1 MIPRMTAFPR
11 LRSAPRWAR
20 GAARRTG
27 LAALLAL
34 GACSSDALTV
44 EDPDIIDPD
53 DVQSAAGAEAVRLG
67 ALGRL
72 NNATSGGS
80 ATADNIFLL
89 GGLFSD
95 EWINGDSF
103 IARQEVDQRV
113 ITPDN
118 SFVLNTTRG
127 LHRARLSAEQAVE
140 LLTQYSP
147 NAPKWHLAEMY
158 FVQAYVENIL
168 AEHFCSGLVFSTVV
182 EGREEYGSPISTTE
196 ALERALGHADDGLA
210 LITGSTAAD
219 LRVRHALQVTRGRIL
234 LNLNR
239 PADAAAAVAGVPTSY
254 RYQMLHTQQTE
265 STNYFYLRNVLERRY
280 SVASGEG
287 GNGLNFGTAADPRL
301 PVCEGNDTACRA
313 IGVTNPARDDLGR
326 PIRVQMLWPVRE
338 SPVTIVSGI
347 EARMIEAE
355 AQLRGAGGAGAALA
369 TLNAARA
376 TVTGLAPLAD
386 AGSDAARVDQLF
398 RERAFWLFGRGHR
411 TGDLRRLIRQYNRA
425 PNTVFPVGAYHKN
438 EASYGPD
445 VTMPIPKA
453 EQNNPNAPGDI
464 CLNRSA

>member
-1 MIPRMTAFPR
+1 VA
-11 LRSAPRWAR
+11 
-20 GAARRTG
+20 
-27 LAALLAL
+27 AALALA
-34 GACSSDALTV
+34 ACSSDVLTV
-44 EDPDIIDPD
+44 EDPDIIDPEN
-53 DVQSAAGAEAVRLG
+53 VQSAAGAEAVRLG

-80 ATADNIFLL
+80 STADNIFLL
-89 GGLFSD
+89 GGLFAD

-113 ITPDN
+113 ITPEN
-118 SFVLNTTRG
+118 SFVLNSQRN

-147 NAPKWHLAEMY
+147 NAPRWHLAEMY

-182 EGREEYGSPISTTE
+182 DGREQFGSPISTTE
-196 ALERALGHADDGLA
+196 AFERALGHANEGLA
-210 LITGSTAAD
+210 LITGTSAAD

-239 PADAAAAVAGVPTSY
+239 PAEAAAAVAGVPTSF
-254 RYQMLHTQQTE
+254 RYQMLHTQQVE
-265 STNYFYLRNVLERRY
+265 STNYTYLRNVLERRY

-287 GNGLNFGTAADPRL
+287 GNGLNFGTAGDPRL
-301 PVCEGNDTACRA
+301 PVCEGNDTACRT

-338 SPVTIVSGI
+338 SPVTIVGGI

-355 AQLRGAGGAGAALA
+355 AQLRGGNPGGALA

-376 TVTGLAPLAD
+376 TVTGLAPLTD
-386 AGSDAARVDQLF
+386 AGSDAARVNQLF

-411 TGDLRRLIRQYNRA
+411 TGDLRRLIRQYNRPA
-425 PNTVFPVGAYHKN
+425 NTVFPVGAYHKN
-438 EASYGPD
+438 EASYGTD

-453 EQNNPNAPGDI
+453 EQNNPNASGDI
-464 CLNRSA
+464 CLNRDA